1 VLAPTLEG
9 FSPTPELPQIEEAQA
24 LLTALAETDEVKRAV
39 TARERRVK
47 LQTAYGLAVA
57 WSRGFASEE
66 TKAAFTR
73 ASELSASTDNSD
85 ERFTTLYGRWVTSLM
100 RGELDLARQTAET
113 FLREAENAGRIP
125 ETLAALRYLGLTS
138 YNQGRFVEA
147 RTHLEEVLRAY
158 DPGRDGEAN
167 FRFGTDTLASA
178 TIYLA
183 LVYWRLGDFKRARE
197 LSDEAVARAVETAHG
212 ATLANIWLFKAVF
225 ERSRGDAEATLRAAR
240 AVVERSDQLRLP
252 NYLALGG
259 IYSGWARSRLG
270 DPETGIAELR
280 QGLTEYVG
288 LGNKSSTP
296 HLHGMLAEIEGGMG
310 SAEAALARIDEA
322 LALAK
327 EMGEHQADVF
337 LHRIRGEILLRIDP
351 ARIESAEESFLTA
364 IGIARQQ
371 EVRTDQLL
379 AALSLAKLYQSTGR
393 AAQAHAVLAPAVV
406 GFSQTPE
413 LPQIEEAQSLL
424 AKLAEADEVK
434 SSAAAR
440 ERRLKLQTDYGLAV
454 AWSKGFAAEETKAA
468 FARAAELSAGT
479 GNLDQRFTS
488 LYGQWITSLVRGEL
502 GTARDVAETFRYE
515 AESAARM
522 PETVAAL
529 RYLGL
534 TCLCQG
540 HFVEAR
546 THLEE
551 VLRIYD
557 PGRDREANFRFGTDS
572 LASATIYLAQA
583 YWQLGDFRRA
593 RELSDEAIA
602 RAVESAHDASLAHT
616 WSVKA
621 VFEMSRGDAQATS
634 RAAQA
639 VIELSQRLRLPNY
652 LAQDVFFRVG
662 RSPS

>member
-1 VLAPTLEG
+1 LLSEIESDGQSADSALIRVDEALVLATATGEHWSDAFLHRIRGEIMLKRDPTNPAPAEEAFLTSIAIAQQQKAKSFELRAALALAKLYQSSKRAADAHAVLAPTLEG

-73 ASELSASTDNSD
+73 AGELSASTDNSE

-125 ETLAALRYLGLTS
+125 EKLAALRYLGLTL

-147 RTHLEEVLRAY
+147 RIHLEEVLRVY

-183 LVYWRLGDFKRARE
+183 IVYWRLGDFKRARE

-240 AVVERSDQLRLP
+240 AVVELSDQLRLP

-259 IYSGWARSRLG
+259 VYSGWARSRLG
-270 DPETGIAELR
+270 DPESGIAELR
-280 QGLTEYVG
+280 QALTEYVG

-327 EMGEHQADVF
+327 EMGEHVSDVF

-351 ARIESAEESFLTA
+351 ARIESAEGSFLTA

-413 LPQIEEAQSLL
+413 LPQIEEARSLL
-424 AKLAEADEVK
+424 ARVAEADEVK

-468 FARAAELSAGT
+468 FARAEELSAGA
-479 GNLDQRFTS
+479 GNLDQRFTT
-488 LYGQWITSLVRGEL
+488 LYGQWV
-502 GTARDVAETFRYE
+502 
-515 AESAARM
+515 
-522 PETVAAL
+522 
-529 RYLGL
+529 
-534 TCLCQG
+534 
-540 HFVEAR
+540 
-546 THLEE
+546 
-551 VLRIYD
+551 
-557 PGRDREANFRFGTDS
+557 
-572 LASATIYLAQA
+572 
-583 YWQLGDFRRA
+583 
-593 RELSDEAIA
+593 
-602 RAVESAHDASLAHT
+602 ASLQRRIRLGA
-616 WSVKA
+616 
-621 VFEMSRGDAQATS
+621 GDC
-634 RAAQA
+634 
-639 VIELSQRLRLPNY
+639 
-652 LAQDVFFRVG
+652 
-662 RSPS
+662 